1 MIADRCRAAAVATLH
16 KRDDLALP
24 VPQLVAKFRRQYA
37 SWGVAPPPVA
47 FDPDLD
53 VLDREVWT

>member
-1 MIADRCRAAAVATLH
+1 MIAGRCRATAVAALH

-24 VPQLVAKFRRQYA
+24 VPQLVAKFRRQCA
-37 SWGVAPPPVA
+37 SWGVAPQPVA